1 MSLEQAIL
9 THAAALTRLA
19 DALTNGRLATYAVD
33 TADQPDQTAA
43 VVEAVVPHPAAAKVG
58 KPAPAPKKTI
68 QEQLNPPLVH
78 HEEPG
83 AAVEITGGGVGL
95 TYEDLKRPFVD
106 IAKKHGVTAALA
118 RLAQFGNPK
127 ALHELEH
134 KPDVWGQAFAALEE

>member
-19 DALTNGRLATYAVD
+19 DALTNGRLAEHNRAD
-33 TADQPDQTAA
+33 TTDTTEADP
-43 VVEAVVPHPAAAKVG
+43 VKPVPAKVA
-58 KPAPAPKKTI
+58 KPAQAPIPAPAPKPA
-68 QEQLNPPLVH
+68 QEPPKP
-78 HEEPG
+78 EPEPVKG
-83 AAVEITGGGVGL
+83 AL
-95 TYEDLKRPFVD
+95 TYDDLKRPFVE

>member
-19 DALTNGRLATYAVD
+19 DALTHGRLATYAVD

-58 KPAPAPKKTI
+58 KPAQAPIPAPAPKPA
-68 QEQLNPPLVH
+68 QEPPKP
-78 HEEPG
+78 EPEPVKG
-83 AAVEITGGGVGL
+83 AL
-95 TYEDLKRPFVD
+95 TYDDLKRPFVE

>member
-19 DALTNGRLATYAVD
+19 DALTHGRLAEHNRADVADVADVAD
-33 TADQPDQTAA
+33 T
-43 VVEAVVPHPAAAKVG
+43 VEQEPIKPVAPKAAKPT
-58 KPAPAPKKTI
+58 PAPAPAKAA
-68 QEQLNPPLVH
+68 QEPPKP
-78 HEEPG
+78 EPEPVKG
-83 AAVEITGGGVGL
+83 AL
-95 TYEDLKRPFVD
+95 TYDDLKRPFVD

>member
-19 DALTNGRLATYAVD
+19 DALTHGRLAEHNQADTVD
-33 TADQPDQTAA
+33 TTEEGP
-43 VVEAVVPHPAAAKVG
+43 VKPVPPKVA
-58 KPAPAPKKTI
+58 KPAQVPIPAPKVT
-68 QEQLNPPLVH
+68 QEHP
-78 HEEPG
+78 EPEPVKG
-83 AAVEITGGGVGL
+83 AL
-95 TYEDLKRPFVD
+95 TYDDLKRPFVD

-118 RLAQFGNPK
+118 RLAPFGNPK